1 MAEKIAEWK
10 EKQEAIARGEVTQDD
25 VEMED
30 EPLYKP
36 DTEVGLC
43 SLSHDTCISIL
54 YKGLGLFNFTSTAV
68 KSKLKNK
75 KQFQNL
81 IEKSYKQ
88 RQNKYP

>member
-10 EKQEAIARGEVTQDD
+10 EKQAAIASGEITQDE

-43 SLSHDTCISIL
+43 SLSHEIFRSCFI
-54 YKGLGLFNFTSTAV
+54 
-68 KSKLKNK
+68 
-75 KQFQNL
+75 
-81 IEKSYKQ
+81 
-88 RQNKYP
+88 

>member
-1 MAEKIAEWK
+1 MLDISVMAVKIAEWK
-10 EKQEAIARGEVTQDD
+10 EKQAAIARGEITQDD

-54 YKGLGLFNFTSTAV
+54 CKGLGLFNFNNTEVTI
-68 KSKLKNK
+68 K
-75 KQFQNL
+75 
-81 IEKSYKQ
+81 
-88 RQNKYP
+88 